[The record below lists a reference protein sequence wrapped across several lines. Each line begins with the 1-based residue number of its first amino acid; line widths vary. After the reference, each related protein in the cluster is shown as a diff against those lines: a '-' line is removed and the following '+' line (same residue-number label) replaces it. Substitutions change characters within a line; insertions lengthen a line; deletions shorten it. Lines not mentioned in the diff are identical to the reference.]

1 MKTMKNVFLRGLSGL
16 ALIIMV
22 FLASCEDDKMDL
34 NANDSENVENEA
46 ATDGYFEDADD
57 MATLAVSADG
67 STASGSRESANGRG
81 GVKPNG
87 DSRFTCATVTFEF
100 AADNSTTTPHGYI
113 TINFGTG
120 CTDPKG
126 NVRKGIML
134 VEFMGKRFLPGSKI
148 ITTFDGYSI
157 NGVEMEGTRTVTNVT
172 GSSEAS
178 PKFSI
183 VLVGGKATWPD
194 GSTATREVNRTRE
207 WIRGANPLQDEWI
220 VDGTAAGT
228 NRTGGVYQVDI
239 TTPLVYK
246 RECAINNRVFMAVEG
261 VKVLTVD
268 NNKVIT
274 IDYGTGECDK
284 MVTVTI
290 NGQSRTVEVKGN
302 I

>member
-1 MKTMKNVFLRGLSGL
+1 MKNTIVKAFSGL
-16 ALIIMV
+16 AVIFLV
-22 FLASCEDDKMDL
+22 FLTSCTDDKFDL
-34 NANDSENVENEA
+34 SVNDSENVENEA

-57 MATLAVSADG
+57 MATLAVSADA
-67 STASGSRESANGRG
+67 STASGSRVSASGRG

-87 DSRFTCATVTFEF
+87 DLRFNCAAVTFEF

-113 TINFGTG
+113 TIDFGTG
-120 CTDPKG
+120 CTDAKG
-126 NVRKGIML
+126 NVRKGIMV
-134 VEFMGKRFLPGSKI
+134 VEFIGKRFLSGSKI

-157 NGVEMEGTRTVTNVT
+157 NDVQIEGTRTVTNVT
-172 GSSEAS
+172 GSTEAS

-183 VLVGGKATWPD
+183 VLEGGKATWPD

-207 WIRGANPLQDEWI
+207 WIRGTNPLQDEWI

-228 NRTGGVYQVDI
+228 NRSGGVYQVDI

-246 RECAINNRVFMAVEG
+246 RECAINNKVFMAVEG

-284 MVTVTI
+284 IVTVTI

>member
-1 MKTMKNVFLRGLSGL
+1 MKNTIAKAIPGL
-16 ALIIMV
+16 AVIFLV
-22 FLASCEDDKMDL
+22 FLASCSDDKFDL
-34 NANDSENVENEA
+34 SVNDSENVENEA

-67 STASGSRESANGRG
+67 STASGSRVSANGRG

-100 AADNSTTTPHGYI
+100 AADNSSTTPHGYI

-126 NVRKGIML
+126 NVRKGIMV
-134 VEFMGKRFLPGSKI
+134 VEFMGKRFLSGSKI

-157 NGVEMEGTRTVTNVT
+157 NGVQMEGTRTVTNVT

-207 WIRGANPLQDEWI
+207 WIRGANPLQDEWV

-228 NRTGGVYQVDI
+228 NRNGGVYQVDI

-246 RECAINNRVFMAVEG
+246 RECAINNRVFLAVEG

-284 MVTVTI
+284 IVTVAI

>member
-1 MKTMKNVFLRGLSGL
+1 MKTMKNAFFRGLSGL
-16 ALIIMV
+16 ALTVMV
-22 FLASCEDDKMDL
+22 FLASCSDDKFDFS
-34 NANDSENVENEA
+34 NNDSQNVENEA

-57 MATLAVSADG
+57 MATLAVSADE
-67 STASGSRESANGRG
+67 SAASGSRVSANGRG
-81 GVKPNG
+81 GVKPAG
-87 DSRFTCATVTFEF
+87 DLRFNCATVTFEF
-100 AADNSTTTPHGYI
+100 AADNSQSIPHGYI
-113 TINFGTG
+113 TIDFGAG
-120 CTDPKG
+120 CTDSKG
-126 NVRKGIML
+126 NVRKGIIV
-134 VEFMGKRFLPGSKI
+134 VEFIGKRFLSGSKI

-157 NGVEMEGTRTVTNVT
+157 NGVQIEGIRTVTNVT
-172 GSSEAS
+172 GSTEAS

-183 VLVGGKATWPD
+183 VLEGGKATWPD

-207 WIRGANPLQDEWI
+207 WIRGINPLLDEWV

-228 NRTGGVYQVDI
+228 NRNGGIYQVDI

-246 RECAINNRVFMAVEG
+246 RECAINNKVFMAVEG

-284 MVTVTI
+284 IVTVTI